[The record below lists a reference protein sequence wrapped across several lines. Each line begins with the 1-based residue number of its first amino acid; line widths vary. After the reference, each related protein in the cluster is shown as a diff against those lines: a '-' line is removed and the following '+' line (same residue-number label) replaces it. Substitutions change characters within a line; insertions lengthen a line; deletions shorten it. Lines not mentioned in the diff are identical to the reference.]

1 MVDTLVQ
8 QQFPQH
14 LVRGVAGMYQT
25 LQYQVPAGGV
35 SAAPFD
41 VGIGVKQGCPLSPL
55 LYNLYVQPLSD
66 QLASLELGPQF
77 PGVEGHNP
85 DFHYADDIALV
96 DGTPHG
102 LQSLINA
109 TDEGLHAVDLHLS
122 VPKCLCMVLGSTSSG
137 SQRIVAPIYVGA
149 ESITMATAAGERYL
163 GLIFDSCA
171 TANVMASH
179 RATCL
184 PFAVAA
190 P

>member
-1 MVDTLVQ
+1 MVLHNIFVLQHLAHHHKRLGTPLYVSLLDVEGALYDTTVHGHMVNTLVQ

-25 LQYQVPAGGV
+25 LQYQVVAGGV

-85 DFHYADDIALV
+85 DFHYADD
-96 DGTPHG
+96 T
-102 LQSLINA
+102 
-109 TDEGLHAVDLHLS
+109 LHLW
-122 VPKCLCMVLGSTSSG
+122 
-137 SQRIVAPIYVGA
+137 
-149 ESITMATAAGERYL
+149 
-163 GLIFDSCA
+163 
-171 TANVMASH
+171 
-179 RATCL
+179 
-184 PFAVAA
+184 AA
-190 P
+190 PHMVSSP